1 MESQRCGRQGSAIRP
16 VDRFAGQR
24 GRHPDRELDRRLL
37 VHGSGGTVRAPKSTL
52 KALRLFVLE
61 DGAPPDELV
70 EVRLLRAFGWT
81 LSELDEQD
89 EARALRILAAEN
101 VESAL
106 RQIKS
111 SVDQHKP
118 HSVSPEAWKLWKLT
132 QDAEQDEEMIQ

>member
-1 MESQRCGRQGSAIRP
+1 M
-16 VDRFAGQR
+16 
-24 GRHPDRELDRRLL
+24 
-37 VHGSGGTVRAPKSTL
+37 
-52 KALRLFVLE
+52 
-61 DGAPPDELV
+61 

-111 SVDQHKP
+111 GVDQHKP
-118 HSVSPEAWKLWKLT
+118 HSISPEAWKLWKLT